1 MSKYRDSFIDLVLE
15 GEVLPEEIDDFVDM
29 WHEGEGDEPLAEFL
43 GFSQEEYS
51 FWVLY
56 PQAIPLIAAARA
68 KGQPLADAANDNVQ
82 SLKMAARSED
92 TQIIKQLRRWIE
104 QHRDG

>member
-1 MSKYRDSFIDLVLE
+1 MSKYPDNFIDLVLE
-15 GEVLPEEIDDFVDM
+15 GEALPEEIDDFVDK
-29 WHEGEGDEPLAEFL
+29 WHEGEGEVPLAHFL
-43 GFSQEEYS
+43 GLSQEEYS

-56 PQAIPLIAAARA
+56 PQAIPLIVAARA
-68 KGQPLADAANDNVQ
+68 KGQPLADAANDNVT

-92 TQIIKQLRRWIE
+92 TQVIKQLKRWIE